1 MKYCRFDSLNH
12 EMIFLLNIHLP
23 FQQHD
28 YIFSKTLVSASEDTQ
43 QRLKGLSVCSRVSQ
57 DEVSVS
63 SRVSQDEVSVCS
75 RVSQDEVS
83 VSSRVSQ
90 DEVSVS
96 SRVSQ
101 DEVSVSSRV
110 SQDEV
115 LVCSR
120 VSQDEENVIHD
131 GGEQKPC
138 KKAKHCTSSPKM
150 AVNIV
155 NKKLGKTQANKK
167 KASAKGCRR
176 RLLPQVEGQ
185 KQITSFFRI

>member
-63 SRVSQDEVSVCS
+63 SRVSQDEVSV
-75 RVSQDEVS
+75 
-83 VSSRVSQ
+83 SSRVSQ

-110 SQDEV
+110 SQDE
-115 LVCSR
+115 
-120 VSQDEENVIHD
+120 ENVIHD
-131 GGEQKPC
+131 SGEQKPC

-155 NKKLGKTQANKK
+155 SKKLGKTQANKK